1 MSSTRTLTVIGASEE
16 TVAHIRLLLRIAGT
30 RLQQRWELRDGDVA
44 DLLLIEPGGDLG
56 ISAIQTR
63 CEATGVPY
71 AVLCDHDD
79 LVVHGMALRRPLKLE
94 QLVAILNAAGAMR
107 PETEIM
113 AGLQADFYSTELG
126 DEVPVGSAA
135 STWDAT
141 EHALAGVT
149 TANHPPTASD
159 TIDAFDLL
167 LHGDPLAEPVPDV
180 PLLSASSQLEQRT
193 GGETSRSTLQRDAGT
208 RAASLMGVASLDVPP
223 IALESLPPNL
233 RTQCNTTE
241 EAVGAPA
248 LPGLLREGALLS
260 PVRIHAEGLPD
271 VVLDPKTR
279 RFFCAN
285 PLQDLLPYASASAAV
300 VQRSGI
306 VGAELQRIRDRQIAR
321 PFDELRWL
329 FALAGS
335 HGRLD
340 SGLDPGGSY
349 AIRDPFAAAAE
360 LRAHGR
366 IAAAMAQPAPLHEIT
381 RASGAR
387 MEDVFDIVN
396 AYAAIDRIDY
406 IPRQS
411 LQPTSPKDAKKGL
424 WSLFS
429 RK

>member
-1 MSSTRTLTVIGASEE
+1 MPSTRTLSIIGASEE
-16 TVAHIRLLLRIAGT
+16 TVAHIRLLLRIAGP
-30 RLQQRWELRDGDVA
+30 RLRQRWELRDGDVA
-44 DLLLIEPGGDLG
+44 DLLLIEPHGDLG

-71 AVLCDHDD
+71 AVLCDHDE

-107 PETEIM
+107 PDTEIV
-113 AGLQADFYSTELG
+113 AGVQSDFYSAELG

-135 STWDAT
+135 GVWDDP
-141 EHALAGVT
+141 EHAVPDVT
-149 TANHPPTASD
+149 TPHRSRNDSD
-159 TIDAFDLL
+159 AIDAFDLL
-167 LHGDPLAEPVPDV
+167 LHGDPLAEPVPDA
-180 PLLSASSQLEQRT
+180 PLLTPNTGLEQRS
-193 GGETSRSTLQRDAGT
+193 GGETARSALQRDAGT

-223 IALESLPPNL
+223 IALEPLPPNL

-241 EAVGAPA
+241 EAVGAPT

-260 PVRIHAEGLPD
+260 PVRIQAEGLPD
-271 VVLDPKTR
+271 VVLDPKAR
-279 RFFCAN
+279 CFFCAN
-285 PLQDLLPYASASAAV
+285 PLQDLLPYASATAV
-300 VQRSGI
+300 RRDGI
-306 VGAELQRIRDRQIAR
+306 VGTELQRVRDSQSAR

-329 FALAGS
+329 FALAAS

-340 SGLDPGGSY
+340 PRLDPGGSY
-349 AIRDPFAAAAE
+349 AIQDPLAAAAE
-360 LRAHGR
+360 LRAHAR
-366 IAAAMAQPAPLHEIT
+366 ITAVMAQPTPLHEVT
-381 RASGAR
+381 HASGAR

-411 LQPTSPKDAKKGL
+411 LQPTSPKDAKKSL
-424 WSLFS
+424 WGLFS